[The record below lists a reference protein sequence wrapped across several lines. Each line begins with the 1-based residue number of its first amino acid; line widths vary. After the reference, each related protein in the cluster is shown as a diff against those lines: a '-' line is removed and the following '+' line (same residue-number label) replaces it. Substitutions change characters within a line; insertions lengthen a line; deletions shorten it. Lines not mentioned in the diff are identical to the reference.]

1 MFPGLAETKIG
12 GKRFDILS
20 LAVTMQVLHKFL
32 CNICIK
38 DRFRKNYVILFPD
51 IAYNNKISVLT
62 IVANCTFLYIIGF
75 LMISGQQVF
84 D

>member
-32 CNICIK
+32 YNICIK
-38 DRFRKNYVILFPD
+38 DRFRKNDFILFPD

-62 IVANCTFLYIIGF
+62 IVANCHFLYNISF

-84 D
+84 N